1 MSQSFAV
8 DARIPVSKD
17 ISQKDPA
24 HPSNVI
30 RGLLEVQNQATA
42 DTKYD
47 AMPPTR
53 IYESFR
59 SKSQYD
65 INTYLIIFGVA
76 LFILYGVYIS
86 TMNSGANSKQSF
98 RFFFFVLIVVG
109 VLLFATQFIRI

>member
-17 ISQKDPA
+17 VSQKDPA

-53 IYESFR
+53 IYESFQ
-59 SKSQYD
+59 SQYD

-86 TMNSGANSKQSF
+86 TVNSGANSKQSF
-98 RFFFFVLIVVG
+98 RFFFFVLVVVA
-109 VLLFATQFIRI
+109 VLLFATRFIRV

>member
-1 MSQSFAV
+1 MSQSYAL

-17 ISQKDPA
+17 VNPKDPA

-53 IYESFR
+53 IYESF
-59 SKSQYD
+59 STQYD
-65 INTYLIIFGVA
+65 INTYLIIFGVS

-86 TMNSGANSKQSF
+86 TLNTGANSKQSF
-98 RFFFFVLIVVG
+98 RFFFFVLVVMG
-109 VLLFATQFIRI
+109 TLLFASRFIHI